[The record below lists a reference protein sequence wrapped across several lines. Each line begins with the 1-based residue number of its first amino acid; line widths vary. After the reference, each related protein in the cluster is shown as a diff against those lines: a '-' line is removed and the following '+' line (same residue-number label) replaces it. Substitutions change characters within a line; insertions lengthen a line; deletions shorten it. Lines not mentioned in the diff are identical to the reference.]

1 MRPKGSKLELEARRR
16 HAVGLLQEG
25 LTVRQVADRVGV
37 SPGSVVRWHQM
48 YRASGEEGLK
58 AKRHPGG
65 KSRLSDQQ
73 REELVELLK
82 QGPKAHGFPTDLWT
96 CRRVTELIEKQFA
109 VRYDPSQVWRI
120 LRSLGWSCQKP
131 ERRARERD
139 EQAIAAWRE
148 ERWGHIKKRPKKRP

>member
-1 MRPKGSKLELEARRR
+1 M
-16 HAVGLLQEG
+16 
-25 LTVRQVADRVGV
+25 
-37 SPGSVVRWHQM
+37 
-48 YRASGEEGLK
+48 K